1 MNIGMKGNEVVL
13 QVGQEMHYY
22 AHNDTNA
29 PSPNY
34 PYKTGLDFEFIS
46 KSAGCK
52 VSSSIKAMS
61 FINDIGF

>member
-1 MNIGMKGNEVVL
+1 MAKKV
-13 QVGQEMHYY
+13 VGQ
-22 AHNDTNA
+22 A
-29 PSPNY
+29 Y